1 MEELEMRKW
10 RHRNCISSGLN
21 EAYHVVN
28 KLSGFNEEDENE
40 ILQSLNFWIHE

>member
-1 MEELEMRKW
+1 MRKW

-40 ILQSLNFWIHE
+40 ILQSLNF